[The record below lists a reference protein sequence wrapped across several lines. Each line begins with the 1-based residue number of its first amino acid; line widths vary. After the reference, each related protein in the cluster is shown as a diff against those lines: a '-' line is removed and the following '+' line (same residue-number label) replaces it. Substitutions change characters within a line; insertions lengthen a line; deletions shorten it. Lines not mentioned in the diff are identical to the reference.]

1 MPFPLRRFPRPFLA
15 AALTASLLLQGLT
28 AARAQSA
35 AGPAAETTVDILWRA
50 PSRQS
55 VGIQKELNFEGSVT
69 ADRATQVDGRSPA
82 LIYILAG
89 IVSVDVLIRT
99 LLSVYKDVRYGGII
113 IRRGEGG
120 KLLIANDRKLPG
132 GTILVDQGNQ
142 GIQVLNARS
151 QPGSDEL
158 LQAVTPLL
166 K

>member
-1 MPFPLRRFPRPFLA
+1 MA
-15 AALTASLLLQGLT
+15 
-28 AARAQSA
+28 
-35 AGPAAETTVDILWRA
+35 
-50 PSRQS
+50 
-55 VGIQKELNFEGSVT
+55 IQKELNFEGSVT
-69 ADRATQVDGRSPA
+69 PDRATQVDGRSPA

-89 IVSVDVLIRT
+89 IVSVDILIRT

-113 IRRGEGG
+113 IRRGDGG
-120 KLLIANDRKLPG
+120 RLVIANDKKLPG
-132 GTILVDQGNQ
+132 GTILVDQGSQ